1 MAWGYLCDARIF
13 KPKEIFILFFL
24 EFFRGCKV
32 NIMTLDNLK
41 NWIKSGNHS
50 EEISKLIDRRIVVN
64 SFLNTLEKINFILKE
79 KRIIENSLEEI
90 NDINQLE
97 KIEKDFFNDP
107 ELYDLDQRANS
118 LYKASFNF
126 FIKYK
131 NETCSNQ
138 Q

>member
-1 MAWGYLCDARIF
+1 
-13 KPKEIFILFFL
+13 L
-24 EFFRGCKV
+24 EFFGGCKI

-41 NWIKSGNHS
+41 NWIASGNHS

-64 SFLNTLEKINFILKE
+64 AFLNALEKINFILRE
-79 KRIIENSLEEI
+79 KKIIENSLEEI

-107 ELYDLDQRANS
+107 ELYELDLRANS

>member
-1 MAWGYLCDARIF
+1 
-13 KPKEIFILFFL
+13 
-24 EFFRGCKV
+24 
-32 NIMTLDNLK
+32 MTLDNLK
-41 NWIKSGNHS
+41 LWIESGTHS
-50 EEISKLIDRRIVVN
+50 GEIYKLIERKRIMVN
-64 SFLNTLEKINFILKE
+64 AFLNALEKINFILRE
-79 KRIIENSLEEI
+79 KKIIENSLEEI

-107 ELYDLDQRANS
+107 ELYELDLRANS

>member
-1 MAWGYLCDARIF
+1 MYYEKSYLVIKKIKRFFYFGIF
-13 KPKEIFILFFL
+13 
-24 EFFRGCKV
+24 GDCKIY
-32 NIMTLDNLK
+32 IMTLDNLK
-41 NWIKSGNHS
+41 NWIASGNHS
-50 EEISKLIDRRIVVN
+50 KEISKLIDRRIVVN
-64 SFLNTLEKINFILKE
+64 AFLNALEKINFILRE
-79 KRIIENSLEEI
+79 KKIIENSLEEI
-90 NDINQLE
+90 NEINQLE

-107 ELYDLDQRANS
+107 ELYELDLRANS

>member
-1 MAWGYLCDARIF
+1 M
-13 KPKEIFILFFL
+13 
-24 EFFRGCKV
+24 EFFGGYKI

-41 NWIKSGNHS
+41 NWIASGNHS
-50 EEISKLIDRRIVVN
+50 EEISKLIDRRILVN
-64 SFLNTLEKINFILKE
+64 SFLNALEKINFILKE

-97 KIEKDFFNDP
+97 KIKKDFFNDP
-107 ELYDLDQRANS
+107 ELDELDQRANS

-131 NETCSNQ
+131 NETC
-138 Q
+138 

>member
-1 MAWGYLCDARIF
+1 MHQRKL
-13 KPKEIFILFFL
+13 ILFL
-24 EFFRGCKV
+24 QK
-32 NIMTLDNLK
+32 K
-41 NWIKSGNHS
+41 K
-50 EEISKLIDRRIVVN
+50 
-64 SFLNTLEKINFILKE
+64 
-79 KRIIENSLEEI
+79 IIENSLEEI

-107 ELYDLDQRANS
+107 ELYELDQRGHG

>member
-1 MAWGYLCDARIF
+1 
-13 KPKEIFILFFL
+13 
-24 EFFRGCKV
+24 
-32 NIMTLDNLK
+32 MTLDNLK
-41 NWIKSGNHS
+41 NWIASGNHS

-64 SFLNTLEKINFILKE
+64 SFLRGLEKINFILEE
-79 KRIIENSLEEI
+79 KRII
-90 NDINQLE
+90 DINQLE

-131 NETCSNQ
+131 NETC
-138 Q
+138 

>member
-1 MAWGYLCDARIF
+1 M
-13 KPKEIFILFFL
+13 
-24 EFFRGCKV
+24 EFFGGYKI

-41 NWIKSGNHS
+41 NWISSGNHS
-50 EEISKLIDRRIVVN
+50 KEISKLIDRRIVVN
-64 SFLNTLEKINFILKE
+64 AFLNALEKINFILRE
-79 KRIIENSLEEI
+79 KKIIENSLEEI

-97 KIEKDFFNDP
+97 KIEKDFFDDP
-107 ELYDLDQRANS
+107 ELYELDLRANS

-131 NETCSNQ
+131 NETYSNQ

>member
-1 MAWGYLCDARIF
+1 MYYEKSYYKQKKIYR
-13 KPKEIFILFFL
+13 FFL
-24 EFFRGCKV
+24 EFFGGCKI
-32 NIMTLDNLK
+32 NIMTLDNFK
-41 NWIKSGNHS
+41 NWIASRNHS
-50 EEISKLIDRRIVVN
+50 KEISKLIDRRIVVN
-64 SFLNTLEKINFILKE
+64 AFLNALEKINFILRE
-79 KRIIENSLEEI
+79 KKIIENSLEEI

-107 ELYDLDQRANS
+107 ELYELDLRANS

>member
-1 MAWGYLCDARIF
+1 
-13 KPKEIFILFFL
+13 
-24 EFFRGCKV
+24 
-32 NIMTLDNLK
+32 MTLDNLK
-41 NWIKSGNHS
+41 NWIESGNHS
-50 EEISKLIDRRIVVN
+50 QEISKLIDRRIVVN
-64 SFLNTLEKINFILKE
+64 SFLKGLEKINFILKE

-97 KIEKDFFNDP
+97 KIKKDFFNDP
-107 ELYDLDQRANS
+107 ELDELDQRANS

-131 NETCSNQ
+131 NETYSNQ

>member
-1 MAWGYLCDARIF
+1 
-13 KPKEIFILFFL
+13 
-24 EFFRGCKV
+24 
-32 NIMTLDNLK
+32 MTLDNLK
-41 NWIKSGNHS
+41 LWIESGTHS
-50 EEISKLIDRRIVVN
+50 EEISKLIERKRIVVKA
-64 SFLNTLEKINFILKE
+64 FLNALEKINFILKE
-79 KRIIENSLEEI
+79 KKIIKNSLVEI

-107 ELYDLDQRANS
+107 ELYELDLRANS

>member
-1 MAWGYLCDARIF
+1 MRY
-13 KPKEIFILFFL
+13 FILYP
-24 EFFRGCKV
+24 
-32 NIMTLDNLK
+32 DNT
-41 NWIKSGNHS
+41 
-50 EEISKLIDRRIVVN
+50 EAD
-64 SFLNTLEKINFILKE
+64 T
-79 KRIIENSLEEI
+79 I

-107 ELYDLDQRANS
+107 EFYDLDQRAHG

-131 NETCSNQ
+131 NETYSNQ